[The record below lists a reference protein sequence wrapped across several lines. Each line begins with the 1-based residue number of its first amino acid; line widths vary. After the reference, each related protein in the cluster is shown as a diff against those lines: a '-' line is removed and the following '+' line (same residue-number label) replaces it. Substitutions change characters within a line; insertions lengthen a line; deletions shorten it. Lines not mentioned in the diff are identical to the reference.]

1 MSFLLEPSDVIHP
14 SLQAPLIYPD
24 FYNYTYVHFLPGGYL
39 NSHTVRISYLGNSK
53 FSFLNETKL
62 TEWLTKLY
70 KTETKIEPQM
80 MLDIGTGTGGSA
92 FVLGELFPK
101 AQVVGIDLSPAYIRF
116 CRAHKELR
124 QADNVDFYQANG
136 GVYL

>member
-1 MSFLLEPSDVIHP
+1 
-14 SLQAPLIYPD
+14 
-24 FYNYTYVHFLPGGYL
+24 
-39 NSHTVRISYLGNSK
+39 
-53 FSFLNETKL
+53 
-62 TEWLTKLY
+62 
-70 KTETKIEPQM
+70 M

-92 FVLGELFPK
+92 FVLGELFPQ